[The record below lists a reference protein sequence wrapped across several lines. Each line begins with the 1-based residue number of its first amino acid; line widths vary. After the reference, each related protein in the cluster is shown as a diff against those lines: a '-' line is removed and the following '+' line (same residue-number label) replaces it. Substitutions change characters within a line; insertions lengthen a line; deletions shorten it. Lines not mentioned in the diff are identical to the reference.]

1 MKPNLL
7 TEGRK
12 ALINQLGRITTANGY
27 RTDAGTRVLSGWFN
41 DLIRPETK
49 GFPLIVVQKNRDLEP
64 KPGPAAMVV
73 HPGFHVIGAVDAGFD
88 SYEDALE
95 DLQED
100 LVRCLMP
107 ELNQLPAWLPRGIT
121 AATYGAAQCFP
132 PGEGMK
138 CATVVIPIYL
148 KTIIQKG

>member
-12 ALINQLGRITTANGY
+12 ALLRQLGRITTDNGY
-27 RTDAGTRVLSGWFN
+27 RTDAGTRVESGWFA
-41 DLIRPETK
+41 DLVTPDTE
-49 GFPLIVVQKNRDLEP
+49 GFPMIVVQKNRDLEP
-64 KPGPAAMVV
+64 TPGPAAMKV

-88 SYEDALE
+88 EYEDALE

-107 ELNQLPAWLPRGIT
+107 ELSQLPAWLPRGIT
-121 AATYGAAQCFP
+121 GCTYGAAQCFP
-132 PGEGMK
+132 PGQGLR
-138 CATVVIPIYL
+138 CATVIVPIYL